1 MTAKDSVIGAG
12 VHGLDADDYHR
23 DPCEQPSLSS
33 SIAHRLVTQTPL
45 HAWSAHPR
53 LNPDFERQER
63 KHFDIG
69 RAAHTLLLEDGY
81 ADAALVV
88 VDAKDWRTKAAQ
100 EARDEAYTFGKTPV
114 LAHDLDRLK
123 ALVKSALAQLAD
135 HEATPPLFE
144 LGRAERAL
152 VWDEDGV
159 WCRARLDWLRDDRTA
174 IDDLKTTA
182 RSASPEAYARN
193 LFSVGGDVQAAFY
206 LRGLRKLTGAQAE
219 FRWCVVETEPPYAL
233 SVIAPGPD
241 VLALG
246 DAKVER
252 AIRVWRECMRSGKW
266 PAYPTKVC
274 WAELPGY
281 EEARWLEREEREE
294 VRAA

>member
-1 MTAKDSVIGAG
+1 MTAEDSVIGAG

-23 DPCEQPSLSS
+23 DPCDQPSLSS
-33 SIAHRLVTQTPL
+33 SIAHKLVTQTPL
-45 HAWSAHPR
+45 HAWAAHPR
-53 LNPDFERQER
+53 LNPEFERQER

-100 EARDEAYTFGKTPV
+100 EARDEAYAFGKTPV

-123 ALVKSALAQLAD
+123 ALVKSALAQLTD

-174 IDDLKTTA
+174 VDDLKSTA
-182 RSASPEAYARN
+182 RSASPEQFARTMVAMGYAT
-193 LFSVGGDVQAAFY
+193 QAAFY
-206 LRGLRKLTGAQAE
+206 RRGVFALTGVMPE
-219 FRWCVVETEPPYAL
+219 FRFVVVETTPPYAL
-233 SVIAPGPD
+233 SVVSPGPD
-241 VLALG
+241 VLALA
-246 DAKVER
+246 DAKVEH
-252 AIRVWRECMRSGKW
+252 AIDLWRRCLKADRWPGYTPRV
-266 PAYPTKVC
+266 AY
-274 WAELPGY
+274 AELPAY
-281 EEARWLEREEREE
+281 EETQWLERAAREE
-294 VRAA
+294 AA